1 MTWAELT
8 HPDDLAADV
17 SNFNRVMAGEI
28 DGYSLDK
35 RWIRK
40 DGKVIYATI
49 SVKCLRRADGSV
61 DYFVALL
68 QDITARKRAEEALV
82 QAAEATKKN
91 QELKSMFLDALAHE
105 VKTPLAATKLAVT
118 TLLAD
123 GGQMPIEQRRELLG
137 AIDRSADRLN
147 AWS

>member
-82 QAAEATKKN
+82 QAAEAAKKN
-91 QELKSMFLDALAHE
+91 QKLKSMFLDALAHE
-105 VKTPLAATKLAVT
+105 VKTPLAAKKLAVT
-118 TLLAD
+118 KLLAD
-123 GGQMPIEQRRELLG
+123 GGQMPIEQRRELLVLS
-137 AIDRSADRLN
+137 IDRQTG
-147 AWS
+147 